1 MDDDTRIKTILQKSR
16 TIAVVGA
23 SPHPWRDSGEIAS
36 FLAEHGYTV
45 YPVNPKYTEILGLVC
60 YPDLKAIPGRVDIVD
75 VFRKS
80 ESLPEIAD
88 EAIAIKAKV
97 LWGQLGVANE
107 EAKRRAEEAGLEV
120 VMDHCIAV
128 EYRRLMR

>member
-1 MDDDTRIKTILQKSR
+1 MDDDSRIRTILQNSR

-23 SPHPWRDSGEIAS
+23 SPHPWRDSGEIAL
-36 FLAEHGYTV
+36 FLSEHGYTV
-45 YPVNPKYTEILGLVC
+45 YPVNPKYTDLLGLVC
-60 YPDLKAIPGRVDIVD
+60 YPTLKNIPGPVDIVD

-80 ESLPEIAD
+80 EALPEIAE

-97 LWGQLGVANE
+97 LWGQLGVVDE
-107 EAKRRAEEAGLEV
+107 EARKRAEKAGLEV